1 MVYCYCLLVLSIST
15 LLVLLLTS
23 QWLQK
28 NMQISW
34 WIEKFKKTNSW
45 KELDFFWQL
54 LRLPTVCKPM
64 KLTNPL
70 NLIVWLGEYHE
81 YHEPR
86 IATQL
91 ERSFQKDEHHRW
103 QIVFLCKFQ
112 FEQIKNLN
120 GKVMRS
126 LMKFRMVRP
135 VFAKSLCQRVSDHQ
149 RKVYIQSWWLEI
161 SLDQ

>member
-1 MVYCYCLLVLSIST
+1 
-15 LLVLLLTS
+15 
-23 QWLQK
+23 
-28 NMQISW
+28 
-34 WIEKFKKTNSW
+34 
-45 KELDFFWQL
+45 
-54 LRLPTVCKPM
+54 M

-81 YHEPR
+81 YHEPK
-86 IATQL
+86 IAMQL

-135 VFAKSLCQRVSDHQ
+135 VFARSLCQSLIIREKSTF
-149 RKVYIQSWWLEI
+149 KV
-161 SLDQ
+161 DD